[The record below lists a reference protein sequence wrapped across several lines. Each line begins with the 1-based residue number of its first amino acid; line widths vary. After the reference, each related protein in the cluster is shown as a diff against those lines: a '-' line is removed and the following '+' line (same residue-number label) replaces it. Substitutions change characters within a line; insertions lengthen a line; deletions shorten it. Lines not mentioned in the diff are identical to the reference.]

1 MCESNAY
8 MLKDGKEELVME
20 DVASIE
26 PQGDSL
32 LLRGV
37 LGNPVE
43 VKAKFHKLDLMAH
56 KIILIDESTG

>member
-8 MLKDGKEELVME
+8 MLKDGKEELVLE
-20 DVASIE
+20 DVASVE
-26 PQGDSL
+26 PQGDLL

-43 VKAKFHKLDLMAH
+43 VKGKLHKIDLMAH
-56 KIILIDESTG
+56 KIIIVDDSAK